1 MHCPLP
7 GGQQQDMTARTLHP
21 LGDQQLGMT
30 VRMPRPLGDGQQ
42 QGTTAQMPRPL
53 GDGQLEGTT
62 AQMLHL
68 PGVLLL
74 LLLLLV
80 WHRPGRWVAT
90 ASVPTHRQGALVLT
104 CPLPKDP
111 TQGMTAGLL
120 LPPGQHADT

>member
-7 GGQQQDMTARTLHP
+7 GGQQQDMTAQMPPPLGGQQQDMTARTLHP

-30 VRMPRPLGDGQQ
+30 VR
-42 QGTTAQMPRPL
+42 MPRPL